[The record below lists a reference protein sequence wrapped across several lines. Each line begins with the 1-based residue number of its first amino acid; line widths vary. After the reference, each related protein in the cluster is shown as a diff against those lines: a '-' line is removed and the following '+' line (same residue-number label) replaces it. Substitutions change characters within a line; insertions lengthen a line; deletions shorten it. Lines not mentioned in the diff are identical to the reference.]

1 MVDGLLL
8 KAQNLMAKG
17 ELGRAAELLRRH
29 ILDADNP
36 NPKTMNLLGVC
47 EARQG
52 HREMAREVFN
62 QVLLRSPGN
71 SSALTNL
78 GNLSLIEGDHHA
90 AREYY
95 NRALRQNVFLP
106 EPRFNLV
113 LSYQDMGHFE
123 KAMTAYEEYVMIA
136 KTARWSKYAILVGLL
151 LLLAFLLKR

>member
-1 MVDGLLL
+1 MDGRLL
-8 KAQNLMAKG
+8 KVQSLMAKG
-17 ELGRAAELLRRH
+17 ELGRAAELLRH
-29 ILDADNP
+29 HVLDADRP
-36 NPKTMNLLGVC
+36 NPKAMNLLGVC

-62 QVLLRSPGN
+62 QVLRRSPGN
-71 SSALTNL
+71 PSALTNL

-136 KTARWSKYAILVGLL
+136 KTAKWSKYAVLVGLL